1 MLRQFLNYGMY
12 EIKILS
18 QLCSFGI
25 SLDISEASQSCAR
38 NFVLET
44 NLLSTKFAMMRYLN
58 YDEKEKVSKNLTQNN

>member
-1 MLRQFLNYGMY
+1 MY
-12 EIKILS
+12 KIKILS

-25 SLDISEASQSCAR
+25 SLDISEARSCAR